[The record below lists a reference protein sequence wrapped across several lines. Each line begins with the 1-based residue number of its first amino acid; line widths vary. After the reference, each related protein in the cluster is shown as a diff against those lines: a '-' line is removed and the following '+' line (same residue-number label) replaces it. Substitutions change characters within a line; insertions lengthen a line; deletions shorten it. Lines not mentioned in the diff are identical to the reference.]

1 KGVLEPLLV
10 RQIESDEKGKER
22 FKIIAGERRY
32 RGATRAKLETVPCR
46 VLVLSDE
53 EALEVQLIENIQRAD
68 LHPLE
73 EAEGFKQMRE
83 VLGRDERNIA
93 QRVAKKVG
101 YITHRLALTDLI
113 PEAKKDFLSDLITLS
128 HALEICRLA
137 PEVQK
142 LALAACY
149 ESNYEYDEQTQRQ
162 IIKPDKERPARHV
175 R

>member
-1 KGVLEPLLV
+1 
-10 RQIESDEKGKER
+10 
-22 FKIIAGERRY
+22 
-32 RGATRAKLETVPCR
+32 
-46 VLVLSDE
+46 
-53 EALEVQLIENIQRAD
+53 
-68 LHPLE
+68 
-73 EAEGFKQMRE
+73 
-83 VLGRDERNIA
+83 IA

-175 R
+175 RYLQAWLRENVHLNLRAAPFKPDDARLREDGLACLDCPQRTGSNTVLFADIKDTDTCLNPA